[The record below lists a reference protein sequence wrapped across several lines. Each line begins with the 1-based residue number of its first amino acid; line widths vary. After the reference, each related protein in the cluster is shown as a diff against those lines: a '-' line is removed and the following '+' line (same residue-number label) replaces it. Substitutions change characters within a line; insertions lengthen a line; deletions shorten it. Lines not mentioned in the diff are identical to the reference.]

1 MIDKAAHHPPADPP
15 RSVTAAASER
25 GSAAVQTAILL
36 PVVLL
41 LVFGIIQG
49 ALWFHA
55 RHIALGAAQEGARAA
70 SAQGGTGADQRAHQF
85 VRDLTGGT
93 LIRDL
98 DVGVTSTADTVTVIV
113 TGRAPSLVP
122 GSGGLI
128 VEQSATATIEQFTEP
143 SES

>member
-1 MIDKAAHHPPADPP
+1 MGRTTAP
-15 RSVTAAASER
+15 RASWYARIVRVGER
-25 GSAAVQTAILL
+25 GSAAVQAAMLF

-70 SAQGGTGADQRAHQF
+70 SAYDGTDAGQRAHEF
-85 VRDLTGGT
+85 VNDLTGGT

-98 DVGVTSTADTVTVIV
+98 DVRVATTSMAVTVTV
-113 TGRAPSLVP
+113 TGDAPSLVP
-122 GSGGLI
+122 GVGG
-128 VEQSATATIEQFTEP
+128 VAVSQRASVPIETFTEAG
-143 SES
+143 S

>member
-1 MIDKAAHHPPADPP
+1 M
-15 RSVTAAASER
+15 
-25 GSAAVQTAILL
+25 LF

-70 SAQGGTGADQRAHQF
+70 SAQDGTGADERAREF

-98 DVGVTSTADTVTVIV
+98 DVSVTSSPDSVTVTVS
-113 TGRAPSLVP
+113 GRAPNLLP

-128 VEQSATATIEQFTEP
+128 VEQSATAPIEQFTE
-143 SES
+143 

>member
-1 MIDKAAHHPPADPP
+1 MIDVAAHHPPTGPP
-15 RSVTAAASER
+15 RSTTAAVSER
-25 GSAAVQTAILL
+25 GSAAVQTAMLF

-41 LVFGIIQG
+41 VVFGIIQG

-70 SAQGGTGADQRAHQF
+70 SAQDGTGADQRAREF

-93 LIRDL
+93 LIRNL
-98 DVGVTSTADTVTVIV
+98 DVSLSSTADTVTVTV
-113 TGRAPSLVP
+113 SGRAPNLIP

-128 VEQSATATIEQFTEP
+128 VEQSATAP
-143 SES
+143 SEQYTEAES

>member
-1 MIDKAAHHPPADPP
+1 MIDETAHHPPTGPP
-15 RSVTAAASER
+15 RLVTAAVSER
-25 GSAAVQTAILL
+25 GSAAVQTAMLF

-70 SAQGGTGADQRAHQF
+70 SAQDGTGADQRAREF

-93 LIRDL
+93 LIRNL
-98 DVGVTSTADTVTVIV
+98 DVGISSTANTVTVTV
-113 TGRAPSLVP
+113 RGRAPSLVP
-122 GSGGLI
+122 GSAGLI
-128 VEQSATATIEQFTEP
+128 VEQSATAPIETFTDP
-143 SES
+143 GS

>member
-1 MIDKAAHHPPADPP
+1 VIKVAAHHPPTGPP
-15 RSVTAAASER
+15 RSATAAAFER
-25 GSAAVQTAILL
+25 GSAAVQTAMLL
-36 PVVLL
+36 PVVLI

-55 RHIALGAAQEGARAA
+55 RHIALGAAQEAARAA
-70 SAQGGTGADQRAHQF
+70 SAQYGTEADQRAHQF

-113 TGRAPSLVP
+113 TGRAPSLLP
-122 GSGGLI
+122 GSSGLV
-128 VEQSATATIEQFTEP
+128 VEQSATAPIEMFTEAG
-143 SES
+143 S